1 MSTFREHKTIAD
13 RAAADRGRHRQKI
26 EKAIKESIRDVVAEE
41 SIIGQSGKKKI
52 RIPVKGIKEHR
63 FVFGTNEKN
72 KQVGSAQGKD
82 IKEGQRIGHR
92 RRPQSQNGE
101 GDKAGNKP
109 GEEMYEIEMSLEE
122 LAGYLF
128 NDLELP
134 ELEKKNFKFTTQEK
148 MKRKGKRPYGIRP
161 RLSKKETI
169 KRKLKR
175 KKAAI
180 KAGTYD
186 PESDERF
193 TFHESDLRYKHIA
206 PVMKENTAAVV
217 FFVMDVSG
225 SMTKSKKFLARSFF
239 FLLYQ
244 FLNHKYSSIEV
255 VFISHT
261 TEANEV
267 NEEQFFTQVPNG
279 GTLVSQGLIK
289 VEEIIETRYHP
300 NNWNIYT
307 FYCGDGDNWST
318 DNKDTLESF
327 RRLKEINQVMGYT
340 EIGKLHRYSEYSLLS
355 QGGSP
360 DKRLWDWTKL
370 IEDKLFK
377 RVRLEESKDIWPSFR
392 KLFGGKLNG

>member
-1 MSTFREHKTIAD
+1 MSVFKEHKTIAD
-13 RAAADRGRHRQKI
+13 RAASDRSRHREKI

-41 SIIGQSGKKKI
+41 SIIGQNGKKKI

-63 FVFGTNEKN
+63 FVYGNNEKN
-72 KQVGSAQGKD
+72 KRVGSAPGKD
-82 IKEGQRIGHR
+82 LREGQRIGHKKR
-92 RRPQSQNGE
+92 QSQPGN
-101 GDKAGNKP
+101 KPGNKP
-109 GEEMYEIEMSLEE
+109 GEEIYEVEMSLEE

-128 NDLELP
+128 DDLKLP

-169 KRKLKR
+169 KQKLRR

-180 KAGTYD
+180 KAGTFD
-186 PESDERF
+186 PEGDERF

-206 PVMKENTAAVV
+206 PVIKENTAAVI

-244 FLNHKYSSIEV
+244 FLNHRYSSIDV

-261 TEANEV
+261 AEAHEV

-279 GTLVSQGLIK
+279 GTLVSTGLRK
-289 VEEIIETRYHP
+289 VEEIIAKRYHP
-300 NNWNIYT
+300 ENWNIYT
-307 FYCGDGDNWST
+307 FYCGDGDNWAI
-318 DNKDTLESF
+318 DNKEALISF
-327 RRLKEINQVMGYT
+327 RRLKEINQLICYAEAGDVR
-340 EIGKLHRYSEYSLLS
+340 KNEYNLFNS
-355 QGGSP
+355 GE
-360 DKRLWDWTKL
+360 KKLWDWTKL
-370 IEDKLFK
+370 IEDKSFK
-377 RVRLEESKDIWPSFR
+377 RIRLEKVDSVWPAFK
-392 KLFGGKLNG
+392 KLFGGQKNV

>member
-1 MSTFREHKTIAD
+1 VSIFREHKTIAD
-13 RAAADRGRHRQKI
+13 RAASDRSRHRHKI
-26 EKAIKESIRDVVAEE
+26 EKAIKESIKDVVAEE

-63 FVFGTNEKN
+63 FVYGNNEEN
-72 KQVGSAQGKD
+72 KRVGSAQGK
-82 IKEGQRIGHR
+82 EVSPGQRIGHR
-92 RRPQSQNGE
+92 RKVKSEGE
-101 GDKAGNKP
+101 GDGKAGNKP

-128 NDLELP
+128 SDLELP
-134 ELEKKNFKFTTQEK
+134 ELEKKSFKFTTQEK

-169 KRKLKR
+169 KQKIKR

-180 KAGTYD
+180 KAGSFD
-186 PESDERF
+186 PVNGERF

-206 PVMKENTAAVV
+206 PVKKENTAAVV

-244 FLNHKYSSIEV
+244 FLNHKYSSIDV

-261 TEANEV
+261 ADAKEV
-267 NEEQFFTQVPNG
+267 NEDQFFTQVPNG
-279 GTLVSQGLIK
+279 GTLVSTGLKK
-289 VEEIIETRYHP
+289 VEEIIEKRYHP

-307 FYCGDGDNWST
+307 FYCGDGDNWSI
-318 DNKDTLESF
+318 DNEEAIEAFK
-327 RRLKEINQVMGYT
+327 RLKEINQAMCYT
-340 EIGKLHRYSEYSLLS
+340 EIGTESRYSDL
-355 QGGSP
+355 QIFAGKA
-360 DKRLWDWTKL
+360 DKRLWDLVKL
-370 IEDKLFK
+370 AEGDNFK
-377 RVRLEESKDIWPSFR
+377 RIKLAESKDVWPAFK
-392 KLFGGKLNG
+392 KLFGGR

>member
-1 MSTFREHKTIAD
+1 MSIFREHKTIAD
-13 RAAADRGRHRQKI
+13 RAASDRSRHRHKI
-26 EKAIKESIRDVVAEE
+26 EKAIKESIKDVVAEE

-63 FVFGTNEKN
+63 FVYGNNEEN
-72 KQVGSAQGKD
+72 KRVGSAQGK
-82 IKEGQRIGHR
+82 EVSPGQRIGHR
-92 RRPQSQNGE
+92 RKVKSEGE
-101 GDKAGNKP
+101 GDGKAGNKP

-128 NDLELP
+128 SDLELP
-134 ELEKKNFKFTTQEK
+134 ELEKKSFKFTTQEK

-169 KRKLKR
+169 KQKIKR

-180 KAGTYD
+180 KAGSFD
-186 PESDERF
+186 PESGERF

-206 PVMKENTAAVV
+206 PVKKENTAAVV

-244 FLNHKYSSIEV
+244 FLNHKYSSIDV

-261 TEANEV
+261 ADAKEV
-267 NEEQFFTQVPNG
+267 NEDQFFTQVPNG
-279 GTLVSQGLIK
+279 GTLVSTGLKK
-289 VEEIIETRYHP
+289 VEEIIEKRYHP

-307 FYCGDGDNWST
+307 FYCGDGDNWSI
-318 DNKDTLESF
+318 DNEEAIEAFK
-327 RRLKEINQVMGYT
+327 RLKEINQAMCYT
-340 EIGKLHRYSEYSLLS
+340 EIGTESQYSDL
-355 QGGSP
+355 QIFAGKA
-360 DKRLWDWTKL
+360 DKRLWDLVKL
-370 IEDKLFK
+370 AEGDNFK
-377 RVRLEESKDIWPSFR
+377 RIKLAESKDVWPAFK
-392 KLFGGKLNG
+392 KLFGGR

>member
-1 MSTFREHKTIAD
+1 MSIFREHKTIAD
-13 RAAADRGRHRQKI
+13 RAASDRSRHRHKI
-26 EKAIKESIRDVVAEE
+26 EKAIKESIKDVVAEE

-63 FVFGTNEKN
+63 FVYGNNEEN
-72 KQVGSAQGKD
+72 KRVGSAQGK
-82 IKEGQRIGHR
+82 EVSPGQRIGHR
-92 RRPQSQNGE
+92 RKVKSEGE
-101 GDKAGNKP
+101 GDGKAGNKP

-128 NDLELP
+128 SDLELP
-134 ELEKKNFKFTTQEK
+134 ELEKKSFKFTTQEK

-169 KRKLKR
+169 KQKIKR

-180 KAGTYD
+180 KAGSFD
-186 PESDERF
+186 PESGERF

-206 PVMKENTAAVV
+206 PVKKENTAAVV

-244 FLNHKYSSIEV
+244 FLNHKYSSIDV

-261 TEANEV
+261 ADAKEV
-267 NEEQFFTQVPNG
+267 NEDQFFTQVPNG
-279 GTLVSQGLIK
+279 GTLVSTGLKK
-289 VEEIIETRYHP
+289 VEEIIEKRYHP

-307 FYCGDGDNWST
+307 FYCGDGDNWSI
-318 DNKDTLESF
+318 DNEEAIEAFK
-327 RRLKEINQVMGYT
+327 RLKEINQAMCYT
-340 EIGKLHRYSEYSLLS
+340 EIGTESQYSDL
-355 QGGSP
+355 QIFAGKA
-360 DKRLWDWTKL
+360 DKRLWDLVKL
-370 IEDKLFK
+370 AEGDNFK
-377 RVRLEESKDIWPSFR
+377 RIKLAKSKDVWPAFK
-392 KLFGGKLNG
+392 KLFGGR

>member
-13 RAAADRGRHRQKI
+13 RAAGDRSRHRQKI
-26 EKAIKESIRDVVAEE
+26 EKAIKESIKDVIAEE

-52 RIPVKGIKEHR
+52 RIPVRGIKEHR
-63 FVFGTNEKN
+63 FVYGANEKN
-72 KQVGSAQGKD
+72 KHVGSAQGKE
-82 IKEGQRIGHR
+82 IKQGQRIGQR
-92 RRPQSQNGE
+92 RRAQPQTGH
-101 GDKAGNKP
+101 GDKPGDKP

-134 ELEKKNFKFTTQEK
+134 ELEKKNFKFTTQQK
-148 MKRKGKRPYGIRP
+148 IKRKGKRSYGIRP

-169 KRKLKR
+169 KQKIRR

-186 PESDERF
+186 PESGDRF

-206 PVMKENTAAVV
+206 PVIKENTAAVV

-225 SMTKSKKFLARSFF
+225 SMTKFKKFLARSFF

-261 TEANEV
+261 AEANEV

-279 GTLVSQGLIK
+279 GTLVSTGLVK
-289 VEEIIETRYHP
+289 VEEIIEKRYHP

-307 FYCGDGDNWST
+307 FYCGDGDNWAI
-318 DNKDTLESF
+318 DNNEALSVF
-327 RRLKEINQVMGYT
+327 RRLKEINQVMCYT
-340 EIGKLHRYSEYSLLS
+340 EIGKLRVDSEYSLFS
-355 QGGSP
+355 GGTSE
-360 DKRLWDWTKL
+360 KRLWDWVRL
-370 IEDKLFK
+370 VEDKNFK
-377 RVRLEESKDIWPSFR
+377 RIRLLESKDIWPAFKR
-392 KLFGGKLNG
+392 LFGGKS

>member
-1 MSTFREHKTIAD
+1 MSIFREHKTIAD
-13 RAAADRGRHRQKI
+13 RAASDRSRHRHKI

-52 RIPVKGIKEHR
+52 RIPVKGIKEHQ
-63 FVFGTNEKN
+63 FVFGQNQNN
-72 KQVGSAQGKD
+72 KKVGAAPGKD
-82 IKEGQRIGHR
+82 IKKGQRIGHK
-92 RRPQSQNGE
+92 RRPAKAE
-101 GDKAGNKP
+101 GNKPGDKP

-169 KRKLKR
+169 KQKIRR

-180 KAGTYD
+180 KAGSYD
-186 PESDERF
+186 PESGERF

-206 PVMKENTAAVV
+206 PVVKENTAAVV

-244 FLNHKYSSIEV
+244 FLNHKYSSIDV
-255 VFISHT
+255 VFVSHT
-261 TEANEV
+261 ADAHEV

-279 GTLVSQGLIK
+279 GTLVSTGLTK
-289 VEEIIETRYHP
+289 VEDIIEKRYHP

-307 FYCGDGDNWST
+307 FYCGDGDNWSI
-318 DNKDTLESF
+318 DNKEALAAF
-327 RRLKEINQVMGYT
+327 RRLKELNQVMCYT
-340 EIGKLHRYSEYSLLS
+340 EIGKLRSYSEYSLF
-355 QGGSP
+355 GSGSGE
-360 DKRLWDWTKL
+360 KRLWDWTKL
-370 IEDKLFK
+370 AEDKNFK
-377 RVRLEESKDIWPSFR
+377 RIRLEEHKDIWPAFK
-392 KLFGGKLNG
+392 KLFGGRS

>member
-1 MSTFREHKTIAD
+1 MSVFREHKTIAD
-13 RAAADRGRHRQKI
+13 RAASDRSRHREKI
-26 EKAIKESIRDVVAEE
+26 DKAIKESIKDVVAEE

-63 FVFGTNEKN
+63 FVYGSNEKN

-82 IKEGQRIGHR
+82 VSKGQRVGHR
-92 RRPQSQNGE
+92 RRRKQDQPGE
-101 GDKAGNKP
+101 GNKPGNKP

-128 NDLELP
+128 SDLELP

-148 MKRKGKRPYGIRP
+148 FRRKGKRPYGIRP

-169 KRKLKR
+169 KQKLRR

-180 KAGTYD
+180 KSGAYD
-186 PESDERF
+186 PDSGERF

-206 PVMKENTAAVV
+206 PVEKENTAAVV

-244 FLNHKYSSIEV
+244 FLNHKYSSIDV
-255 VFISHT
+255 VFVSHT
-261 TEANEV
+261 ADAHEV

-279 GTLVSQGLIK
+279 GTLVSTGLTK
-289 VEEIIETRYHP
+289 VEEIIDKRYHP

-307 FYCGDGDNWST
+307 FYCGDGDNWSI
-318 DNKDTLESF
+318 DNKETLAAF
-327 RRLKEINQVMGYT
+327 RRLKEINQIIAYT
-340 EIGKLHRYSEYSLLS
+340 EIGKLVDYSQHSLYTN
-355 QGGSP
+355 P
-360 DKRLWDWTKL
+360 EKRLWDWTKL
-370 IEDKLFK
+370 VEDKNFK
-377 RVRLEESKDIWPSFR
+377 RIRLEESNDIWPSFKR
-392 KLFGGKLNG
+392 LFGGKS

>member
-1 MSTFREHKTIAD
+1 MSIFREHKTIAD
-13 RAAADRGRHRQKI
+13 RAASDRSRHRQKI
-26 EKAIKESIRDVVAEE
+26 EKAIKESIKDVVAEE

-63 FVFGTNEKN
+63 FVYGSNENN
-72 KQVGSAQGKD
+72 KRVGSAQGK
-82 IKEGQRIGHR
+82 EVSQGQRIGHR
-92 RRPQSQNGE
+92 RKPQSQQGNKP
-101 GDKAGNKP
+101 GDKP

-148 MKRKGKRPYGIRP
+148 MKRKGKRSHGIRP

-169 KRKLKR
+169 KQKIRR

-180 KAGTYD
+180 KAGSFD
-186 PESDERF
+186 PNSDDRF

-206 PVMKENTAAVV
+206 PVIKENTAAVV

-225 SMTKSKKFLARSFF
+225 SMTKSKKYLARSFF

-244 FLNHKYSSIEV
+244 FLNYKYSSVDV
-255 VFISHT
+255 VFVSHT
-261 TEANEV
+261 ADAHEV

-279 GTLVSQGLIK
+279 GTLVSTGLKK
-289 VEEIIETRYHP
+289 VEEIIDKRYHP

-307 FYCGDGDNWST
+307 FYCGDGDNWAI
-318 DNKDTLESF
+318 DNKEALNGF
-327 RRLKEINQVMGYT
+327 RRLKDVNQVMCYT
-340 EIGKLHRYSEYSLLS
+340 EIGTSRYPSEYRLFD
-355 QGGSP
+355 GGTTE
-360 DKRLWDWTKL
+360 KRLWDWTKL
-370 IEDKLFK
+370 IEDKNFK
-377 RVRLEESKDIWPSFR
+377 RIKINQSDDIWPSFK
-392 KLFGGKLNG
+392 KLFGGRI

>member
-13 RAAADRGRHRQKI
+13 RAASDRSRHREKI

-52 RIPVKGIKEHR
+52 RIAVKGIKEHR
-63 FVFGTNEKN
+63 FIYGQNENN
-72 KQVGSAQGKD
+72 KRVGSAQGKEVR
-82 IKEGQRIGHR
+82 EGQRIGHR
-92 RRPQSQNGE
+92 RRSSSSNKP
-101 GDKAGNKP
+101 GDKPGNKP

-169 KRKLKR
+169 KQKLRR

-180 KAGTYD
+180 KAGTLK
-186 PESDERF
+186 SDEDRF
-193 TFHESDLRYKHIA
+193 PFHESDLRYKHIA
-206 PVMKENTAAVV
+206 PVTKENTAAVI

-244 FLNHKYSSIEV
+244 FLNHKYSSVDVIFV
-255 VFISHT
+255 SHT
-261 TEANEV
+261 AEANEV

-279 GTLVSQGLIK
+279 GTLVSTGLKK
-289 VEEIIETRYHP
+289 VEDIIEKRYHP

-307 FYCGDGDNWST
+307 FYCGDGDNWSI
-318 DNKDTLESF
+318 DNKEALSSF
-327 RRLKEINQVMGYT
+327 KRLKELNQIMCYT
-340 EIGKLHRYSEYSLLS
+340 EIGKLHNYSEYSLFA
-355 QGGSP
+355 GGTTE
-360 DKRLWDWTKL
+360 KRLWDWTKL
-370 IEDKLFK
+370 IEDKNFK
-377 RVRLEESKDIWPSFR
+377 RIRLEEHKDIWASFKR
-392 KLFGGKLNG
+392 LFGGRK

>member
-1 MSTFREHKTIAD
+1 MSIFREHKTIAD
-13 RAAADRGRHRQKI
+13 RAASDRGRHREKI
-26 EKAIKESIRDVVAEE
+26 DKAIKESIRDVVAEE

-63 FVFGTNEKN
+63 FVYGANQNN

-82 IKEGQRIGHR
+82 ISKGQRIGHQKR
-92 RRPQSQNGE
+92 RTQDQQ
-101 GDKAGNKP
+101 GDPNKPGNKP

-128 NDLELP
+128 SDLDLP

-148 MKRKGKRPYGIRP
+148 FKRKGKRPYGIKP

-169 KRKLKR
+169 KQKIKR

-180 KAGTYD
+180 KSGTHN
-186 PESDERF
+186 PEEDERF
-193 TFHESDLRYKHIA
+193 SFHESDLRYKHIA
-206 PVMKENTAAVV
+206 PVQKENTAAVV

-244 FLNHKYSSIEV
+244 FLNHRYSSVDV
-255 VFISHT
+255 VFVSHT
-261 TEANEV
+261 AEASEV

-279 GTLVSQGLIK
+279 GTMVSTGLNK
-289 VEEIIETRYHP
+289 VEEIIDKRYHP

-307 FYCGDGDNWST
+307 FYCGDGDNWSI
-318 DNKDTLESF
+318 DNKEALSCF
-327 RRLKEINQVMGYT
+327 KRLKEINQMMCYT
-340 EIGKLHRYSEYSLLS
+340 EIGKLHNYSDYSLFS
-355 QGGSP
+355 
-360 DKRLWDWTKL
+360 DKTEKRLWDWTKL
-370 IEDKLFK
+370 IENKNFK
-377 RVRLEESKDIWPSFR
+377 RVRLIEHKDIWPSFK
-392 KLFGGKLNG
+392 KLFGGKQNG

>member
-1 MSTFREHKTIAD
+1 MSIFREHKTIAD
-13 RAAADRGRHRQKI
+13 RAASDRSRHRQKI

-63 FVFGTNEKN
+63 FVYGSNEKN

-82 IKEGQRIGHR
+82 IKKGQRIGHR
-92 RRPQSQNGE
+92 RRQRPQEGR
-101 GDKAGNKP
+101 GDKPGNKP

-169 KRKLKR
+169 KQKIRR

-186 PESDERF
+186 PESGERF
-193 TFHESDLRYKHIA
+193 TFHQSDLRYKHIA
-206 PVMKENTAAVV
+206 PVEKENTAAVV

-244 FLNHKYSSIEV
+244 FLNHKYSSVDV
-255 VFISHT
+255 VFVSHT
-261 TEANEV
+261 AEAHEV

-279 GTLVSQGLIK
+279 GTLVSTGLTK
-289 VEEIIETRYHP
+289 VEEIIEKRYHP

-307 FYCGDGDNWST
+307 FYCGDGDNWSI
-318 DNKDTLESF
+318 DNKEALSAF
-327 RRLKEINQVMGYT
+327 RRLKEINQVMCYT
-340 EIGKLHRYSEYSLLS
+340 EIGKLHNYSEYSLFA
-355 QGGSP
+355 GGTT
-360 DKRLWDWTKL
+360 DKKLWDWTKL
-370 IEDKLFK
+370 IEGKNFK
-377 RVRLEESKDIWPSFR
+377 RIRLEQNKDVWPSFR
-392 KLFGGKLNG
+392 KLFGGKT

>member
-1 MSTFREHKTIAD
+1 MSIFREHKTIAD
-13 RAAADRGRHRQKI
+13 RAASDRSRHRQKI

-63 FVFGTNEKN
+63 LVYGANENN
-72 KQVGSAQGKD
+72 KQVGSAQGKE

-92 RRPQSQNGE
+92 RRPRNGE
-101 GDKAGNKP
+101 GDKPGNKP
-109 GEEMYEIEMSLEE
+109 GQEMYEIEMSLEE

-148 MKRKGKRPYGIRP
+148 FKRKGKRPYGIRP

-169 KRKLKR
+169 KQKIRR

-180 KAGTYD
+180 KAGTHD
-186 PESDERF
+186 PEKDDRF
-193 TFHESDLRYKHIA
+193 SFHESDLRYKHIA
-206 PVMKENTAAVV
+206 PVQKENTAAVV

-244 FLNHKYSSIEV
+244 FLNHKYSSVDV

-261 TEANEV
+261 ADAHEV

-279 GTLVSQGLIK
+279 GTLVSTGLK
-289 VEEIIETRYHP
+289 KAEEIIEKRYHP

-307 FYCGDGDNWST
+307 FYCGDGDNWSI
-318 DNKDTLESF
+318 DNKEALASF
-327 RRLKEINQVMGYT
+327 RRLKEVNQLMCYT
-340 EIGKLHRYSEYSLLS
+340 EIGKLVNYSEYSLFA
-355 QGGSP
+355 GGTP
-360 DKRLWDWTKL
+360 DKKLWDWTKL
-370 IEDKLFK
+370 VEDKMFK
-377 RVRLEESKDIWPSFR
+377 RVRLEEHSDIWPSFKR
-392 KLFGGKLNG
+392 LFGGKS

>member
-13 RAAADRGRHRQKI
+13 RAASDRSRHRQKI

-41 SIIGQSGKKKI
+41 SIIGQSGKKKV

-63 FVFGTNEKN
+63 FIYGNNEKN
-72 KQVGSAQGKD
+72 KQVGSAQGKEV
-82 IKEGQRIGHR
+82 KKGQRIGHR
-92 RRPQSQNGE
+92 RRSKPQEGK
-101 GDKAGNKP
+101 GDKPGNKP

-169 KRKLKR
+169 KQKIRR

-180 KAGTYD
+180 KSGAYN
-186 PESDERF
+186 PESGERF

-206 PVMKENTAAVV
+206 PVVKENTAAVV

-244 FLNHKYSSIEV
+244 FLNHKYSSIDV
-255 VFISHT
+255 VFVSHT
-261 TEANEV
+261 ADAHEV
-267 NEEQFFTQVPNG
+267 NEEKFFTQVPNG
-279 GTLVSQGLIK
+279 GTLVSTGLKK
-289 VEEIIETRYHP
+289 VEEIIEKRYHP

-307 FYCGDGDNWST
+307 FYCGDGDNWSI
-318 DNKDTLESF
+318 DNKDALAAF
-327 RRLKEINQVMGYT
+327 RRLRDINQTMCYT
-340 EIGKLHRYSEYSLLS
+340 EIGKLVNHSEYSLFA
-355 QGGSP
+355 GG
-360 DKRLWDWTKL
+360 KTEKKLWDLTKL
-370 IEDKLFK
+370 AEDKNFK
-377 RVRLEESKDIWPSFR
+377 RIRLEKSSDIWPSFR
-392 KLFGGKLNG
+392 KLFGGRK

>member
-1 MSTFREHKTIAD
+1 MSIFREHKTIAD
-13 RAAADRGRHRQKI
+13 RAASDRARHRQKI

-41 SIIGQSGKKKI
+41 SIIGQNGKKKI

-63 FVFGTNEKN
+63 FVYGSNEKN

-82 IKEGQRIGHR
+82 VKQGQRIGHR
-92 RRPQSQNGE
+92 RRPANQSQD
-101 GDKAGNKP
+101 GDKPGNKP

-169 KRKLKR
+169 KQKIRR

-180 KAGTYD
+180 KSGSYD
-186 PESDERF
+186 PESGERF
-193 TFHESDLRYKHIA
+193 TFHQSDLRYKHLA
-206 PVMKENTAAVV
+206 PVVKENTAAVV

-244 FLNHKYSSIEV
+244 FLNHKYSSVDV

-261 TEANEV
+261 AEAQEV
-267 NEEQFFTQVPNG
+267 NEEQFFTQVPSG
-279 GTLVSQGLIK
+279 GTLVSTGLQK
-289 VEEIIETRYHP
+289 AEEIIEKRYHP

-307 FYCGDGDNWST
+307 FYCGDGDNWSI
-318 DNKDTLESF
+318 DNKEALASF
-327 RRLKEINQVMGYT
+327 KRLKEVNQVMCYT
-340 EIGKLHRYSEYSLLS
+340 EIGQLHNYQEYNLFS
-355 QGGSP
+355 GTTP
-360 DKRLWDWTKL
+360 DKRLWDWTKI
-370 IEDKLFK
+370 IEDTNFK
-377 RVRLEESKDIWPSFR
+377 RIRLEEHKDIWTSFK
-392 KLFGGKLNG
+392 KLFGGRI